1 MARSIDKVNALFV
14 KTVKDR
20 GYYSD
25 GGGLYLQVSK
35 TETKSWI
42 FRYRVGDKLHD
53 MGLGSVRD
61 YTLKEA
67 RDAARECRRLRQ
79 QKKDPL
85 ALKRAQQ
92 QPAKAEAAKAMT
104 FEECAR
110 AYHTAHKI
118 GWSAKHSTQWLVTL
132 ETYAYR

>member
-1 MARSIDKVNALFV
+1 L
-14 KTVKDR
+14 
-20 GYYSD
+20 GYYSG

-42 FRYRVGDKLHD
+42 FRYRVGDELHD
-53 MGLGSVRD
+53 MGFGSVRD
-61 YTLKEA
+61 YTLKEV

-92 QPAKAEAAKAMT
+92 QVAKAEAAKAMT

-110 AYHTAHKI
+110 AYLTVHKI
-118 GWSAKHSTQWLVTL
+118 GWSAKHSTQWL
-132 ETYAYR
+132 